1 MQMSI
6 LNVLANYI
14 STTLDFRAHE
24 SHVGGGL
31 TLVRSLL
38 NHAILQRKL
47 VDNSGLEAQ
56 LN

>member
-6 LNVLANYI
+6 LNVLAKYI

-47 VDNSGLEAQ
+47 VDSSGLETQ